1 MPNIY
6 DVAKRAKV
14 SVATVSAVINKT
26 SYVSPAL
33 RTKVE
38 CAIAELKY
46 SPNLLAR
53 SLALRKTNTL
63 GILIPDI
70 SNPFF
75 PEIVRGVESKAK
87 EAGYSLILGNSDN
100 ELSEEELY
108 LNVFLSKRV
117 DGILLVKAPGELNKN
132 LLETLRV
139 AGPPVVL
146 VDREYPSMHAD
157 TVVADDAGGA
167 YAATQHLLDL
177 GHRCIGIVVGIPDVS
192 TARDRMLG
200 YRQALASQGIP
211 FDPLLVGQGDYGVDS
226 GYKVG
231 VCLMDQKPSAVLI
244 TNCMMTIGF
253 LRALEERKLRCPED
267 VAIVSYDDLIWNEFF
282 NPRLTCVIQPKYLL
296 GTRGAEILISRI
308 RGKHKR
314 PKFEV
319 LKNELRV
326 RESSGELLGHKLR
339 SAQ

>member
-1 MPNIY
+1 
-6 DVAKRAKV
+6 
-14 SVATVSAVINKT
+14 VINKT

-33 RTKVE
+33 RAKVE
-38 CAIAELKY
+38 RAIADLKY

-53 SLALRKTNTL
+53 SVALRKSNTL

-75 PEIVRGVESKAK
+75 PEIVRGVENKAK

-100 ELSEEELY
+100 ELTEEELY

-146 VDREYPSMHAD
+146 VDREYPSMRAD
-157 TVVADDAGGA
+157 TVVADDVGGA

-177 GHRCIGIVVGIPDVS
+177 GHRCIGIVVGLADAS
-192 TARDRMLG
+192 TTKGRMLG
-200 YRQALASQGIP
+200 YCQALASRGIS
-211 FDPLLVGQGDYGVDS
+211 FDPLLVGQGDYRVDS
-226 GYKVG
+226 GYKAG
-231 VCLMDQKPSAVLI
+231 MCLMDQKPSAVLI
-244 TNCMMTIGF
+244 TNCMMTLGF
-253 LRALEERKLRCPED
+253 LRAIEERNLRCPED

-282 NPRLTCVIQPKYLL
+282 NPTLTCVVQPKYRL

-308 RGKHKR
+308 RGEHKR
-314 PKFEV
+314 PKLEV
-319 LKNELRV
+319 LKNEFRV
-326 RESSGELLGHKLR
+326 RESSGELLGQKLR
-339 SAQ
+339 SAHSTSTHTAQ